1 MECRA
6 ATHQSQIIISKYFSE
21 GKTIFKK
28 TWQPQT
34 SVKLEHEIFILY
46 DDDVEFIQCSMTF
59 GMRVVETFGL
69 CLYIIKLTLSEKVNL
84 TFFKNLN
91 LMFKFR

>member
-1 MECRA
+1 M
-6 ATHQSQIIISKYFSE
+6 
-21 GKTIFKK
+21 
-28 TWQPQT
+28 W
-34 SVKLEHEIFILY
+34 
-46 DDDVEFIQCSMTF
+46 D
-59 GMRVVETFGL
+59 VETFGL